1 MCSFPFLAH
10 LCGGHVIG
18 MLRHSAAG
26 NQEHGIHCCP
36 PSLPPKTSQ
45 RGYLST
51 LLFSTFPFFSLFTLH
66 FSFVQKCRLAHGTW
80 LVVVLICPTSWQKQ
94 AYCDGFIDHVKLSN
108 SIWWSFTWLQICS
121 CLSFCLPRSVVVV
134 YFKLLTQDTAFTTLK
149 VILSEPFP
157 KLLTHFNEKSKEK
170 VSEQYGD
177 INN

>member
-1 MCSFPFLAH
+1 MCSFPYLAH
-10 LCGGHVIG
+10 LFRGHVIG

-51 LLFSTFPFFSLFTLH
+51 LLFSTFPFFSLFPLH

-121 CLSFCLPRSVVVV
+121 CHSFRLPRFVVV